1 MFFAVFLEYRF
12 AEDEEGFEVLEDLEL
27 LDFVILEVWGGFEE
41 VFRDFEEKLLQALR
55 NKMETRD

>member
-41 VFRDFEEKLLQALR
+41 VFWDFDTVKVRSWLKQEIQIL
-55 NKMETRD
+55 